1 MALMDDI
8 RSLADSHG
16 ATLTE
21 KKGVYRMRMT
31 VAERKAFLSRKKLE
45 YIASF
50 KIDDAARSMRFT
62 ELLKESGSGLSDTDD
77 FDDSGMTTGFG
88 FKTETYRTGGGPR
101 EGTITEQSDYFG
113 KRYDYSF
120 DFREFRAKAEA
131 LAEAAGYEFSYALTA
146 GSL

>member
-1 MALMDDI
+1 MALLDDMKA
-8 RSLADSHG
+8 LADSLG

-21 KKGVYRMRMT
+21 KKGAYRMRST
-31 VAERKAFLSRKKLE
+31 VAERKAFLSHKKLE

-50 KIDDAARSMRFT
+50 KIDDAARKMGFT

-101 EGTITEQSDYFG
+101 EGNINEQSNYFG
-113 KRYDYSF
+113 KRYDYTF
-120 DFREFRAKAEA
+120 DFREVRSKAEA
-131 LAEAAGYEFSYALTA
+131 LAQAAGYEFYYALTA